1 MGFTKVTIT
10 ILKKKKKKKPITI
23 ERNIHGWEPWFC
35 DYGRRLMFL
44 RSWVRIPAL
53 HAGYI
58 SLFEIDQK

>member
-10 ILKKKKKKKPITI
+10 I
-23 ERNIHGWEPWFC
+23 ERNIHGREPWFC

-58 SLFEIDQK
+58 SLFEIDQKSAKMRPGLAHL